1 MKMPLLLSLKKFFLK
16 VLKIVIFCFIVG
28 FFVFLINFFYEY
40 TKIKELKIINVEK
53 EEIIGLEN
61 LKNKSLVFLNL
72 EETKKILLNKNPFIK
87 EIDLEKKIPNIL
99 IIKVI
104 FDQPIAVLSSDN
116 GYFYLSSEGKILEK
130 IKDLKKAYFPKIN
143 FYQKLFFNSYSL
155 GDKIEFKEILFG
167 LQILKMLTDLKIKV
181 NSLDI
186 NSVNVLLF
194 NLENKKVYFSS
205 EKEIGA
211 QFYQF
216 EKIYR
221 QFKIEGRNY
230 QEIDLRFDKPI
241 VRF

>member
-16 VLKIVIFCFIVG
+16 VLKIIIFCLIVG
-28 FFVFLINFFYEY
+28 AFVFLIDFFYEY

-53 EEIIGLEN
+53 EKIIGLEN
-61 LKNKSLVFLNL
+61 LKNKLLVFLNL

-87 EIDLEKKIPNIL
+87 DIDFEKKFPNTL

-104 FDQPIAVLSSDN
+104 LDQPIAVLSSDN
-116 GYFYLSSEGKILEK
+116 GYFYLSSNGKILLK
-130 IKDLKKAYFPKIN
+130 TKDLKKEYFPKIN
-143 FYQKLFFNSYSL
+143 FYQKLSFNSYSL
-155 GDKIEFKEILFG
+155 GDKIEFEEILFG
-167 LQILKMLTDLKIKV
+167 LKILQMLVDLKIKI

-186 NSVNVLLF
+186 SSVNVLLF
-194 NLENKKVYFSS
+194 NLEDKKVYFST
-205 EKEIGA
+205 EKEIET